1 MSRLLCPRLPSPGA
15 WLWALAP
22 GLLAAL
28 AAAGCGGEPKSD
40 YQSISKPP
48 KVQVIKPQVRTI
60 VRVVGQPS
68 FVEAYERT
76 AIYPKLSAY
85 IDNWVADIGDRVKK
99 DDVLATLFMPELVE
113 EFRTKDAAVKLDEE
127 RVRLAEQVVKVAEA
141 EVKAA
146 EARLQEAQEILGK
159 FEAEVERWDTEVKRL
174 RREVERKVVDP
185 EILLESTNQWKSSIA
200 SRGAA
205 KASIETARAELIAAQ
220 ETLAK
225 DKVDVLVARA
235 DLAVATS
242 EWKKTGALVGYLTL
256 RSPFDGIIYER
267 NANTFDFVLPST
279 GDPTANRR
287 APDISS
293 GGAAP
298 IYVVDRTDIVRVFVD
313 IPERSSNFAHGVEL
327 SLIDAPKSLDDLPAK
342 GKALVVLARQSGR
355 LHFRFFDAEGKRVV
369 DAGEDQ
375 LSGDGSQLASLKKL
389 LADLWDQPPLVPTG
403 TGRDGVWEKI
413 PGSAR
418 QISPIVKDRVLAAL
432 VPLFGRDRVPVG
444 TRARVLVQAYR
455 DEPIEGSVSRT
466 SWALNVTSRTLRAEI
481 DLHNPDGQVLPGMY
495 AYADVII
502 EHPNVRAVP
511 EAALTY
517 VGDTIYCWLYEDGRA
532 RRVEV
537 RTGIGDGEWI
547 EVTSLE
553 RPATSGADHPWTP
566 LTGSESVILGDLSIL
581 ADGAAVQ
588 VVTGGETS
596 GDAPETTAQLPAQ
609 ARPESLAR
617 KP

>member
-1 MSRLLCPRLPSPGA
+1 MNHAPRSRFPSPSG
-15 WLWALAP
+15 WLPTLAA
-22 GLLAAL
+22 GLLVAL
-28 AAAGCGGEPKSD
+28 GCGSEQKSD
-40 YQSISKPP
+40 YQSVSKPP
-48 KVQVIKPQVRTI
+48 TVQVIKPQVRTI

-76 AIYPKLSAY
+76 SIYPKLNAY

-99 DDVLATLFMPELVE
+99 DAVLATLFMPELVE
-113 EFRTKDAAVKLDEE
+113 EFQTKDASVKLDEE
-127 RVRLAEQVVKVAEA
+127 RVRLAEQVVKVADA

-146 EARLQEAQEILGK
+146 EARLLESQEILGK

-174 RREVERKVVDP
+174 RREVDRKVVDP

-200 SRGAA
+200 SRDAA
-205 KASIETARAELIAAQ
+205 KASIETAKAQLLAAQ

-225 DKVDVLVARA
+225 DKVDVLVAKA
-235 DLAVATS
+235 SVAVATS
-242 EWKKTGALVGYLTL
+242 EWKRTGALVGYLTL
-256 RSPFDGIIYER
+256 RSPFDGVVYER
-267 NANTFDFVLPST
+267 NANTFDLVLPST

-293 GGAAP
+293 ARAAP

-313 IPERSSNFAHGVEL
+313 IPERSSNFVNGVDL
-327 SLIDAPKSLDDLPAK
+327 KLIDSPKGLDDLPAE
-342 GKALVVLARQSGR
+342 GKALVVLARVNGG
-355 LHFRFFDAEGKRVV
+355 LHFRFFDAQGKQVV
-369 DAGEDQ
+369 DAGEDK
-375 LSGDGSQLASLKKL
+375 LPDGGSNLASLKSL
-389 LADLWDQPPLVPTG
+389 LTDLWDPPSLAPAG
-403 TGRDGVWEKI
+403 TGRDGVWDAI

-418 QISPIVKDRVLAAL
+418 QISPIVRDRVLDAL
-432 VPLFGRDRVPVG
+432 VALFGRDRVPVG
-444 TRARVLVQAYR
+444 SRARVLVRAYR
-455 DEPIEGSVSRT
+455 DEPIEGTVSRT

-481 DLHNPDGQVLPGMY
+481 DLHNPDGQLLPGMY

-517 VGDTIYCWLYEDGRA
+517 VGDRIYCWLHDDGKA

-537 RTGIGDGEWI
+537 RTGISDGEWI

-553 RPATSGADHPWTP
+553 RPVTSKADHPWTP
-566 LTGSESVILGDLSIL
+566 VTGAESVILGDLSIL

-588 VVTGGETS
+588 VVPGGEKS
-596 GDAPETTAQLPAQ
+596 EGAPETTAQGPVE
-609 ARPESLAR
+609 ARPEGLAR
-617 KP
+617 RP